1 MLLTER
7 DKEILQFINVFGK
20 TYYEVLGKTFF
31 SNDQIARNRITKLMK
46 QKIISYI
53 STGLES
59 PRRALTLGSVGKD
72 YIDVEL
78 GKYVKVPKISNTT
91 IEHNILEQIVYYYL
105 SQIGKVE
112 RTTIATHSK
121 DLCHVPDMIYTT
133 PKGMRIYIEVEIT
146 KKSKYRYIE
155 IMRNIIKDKPDK
167 LLYISDTA
175 DRAKSIVESIGY
187 WGDKLTYIDIE
198 SFIKNITETQKI
210 SPHIHKDPNERPIKV
225 ITQQP
230 KVVKIIEQ
238 EDKQL
243 AIELINES
251 TPFEKKDKNLEEIV
265 VSNNVQEIHEHKGI
279 AINEKQ
285 NSRNEHIYSVI
296 NNIINGLIYRVNTV
310 MYAITLV
317 LFYGG
322 GSYVIWKIVK
332 SVGNFL

>member
-1 MLLTER
+1 MILTGR

-31 SNDQIARNRITKLMK
+31 SNDQIARNRLTKLMK

-53 STGLES
+53 RTGLES
-59 PRRALTLGSVGKD
+59 PRRALILGSVGKD

-78 GKYVKVPKISNTT
+78 GEYVKVPKISNTT

-121 DLCHVPDMIYTT
+121 DLYHVPDMIYTT
-133 PKGMRIYIEVEIT
+133 SKGMQVYIEIEIT

-198 SFIKNITETQKI
+198 SFIKNVTETQKI
-210 SPHIHKDPNERPIKV
+210 SPHVHKNPNERPIKT
-225 ITQQP
+225 IINIP
-230 KVVKIIEQ
+230 KIINATEQ
-238 EDKQL
+238 NNKEMFVDVVNMPVPLEKTTDIIK
-243 AIELINES
+243 IE
-251 TPFEKKDKNLEEIV
+251 V
-265 VSNNVQEIHEHKGI
+265 CNNVQDSNEDTVI
-279 AINEKQ
+279 AKSIEQKQ
-285 NSRNEHIYSVI
+285 FIKIMSIV
-296 NNIINGLIYRVNTV
+296 NNIMDGFVYRVNTV
-310 MYAITLV
+310 IYASVLV
-317 LFYGG
+317 VFYGG
-322 GSYVIWKIVK
+322 GSYGVWKILK
-332 SVGNFL
+332 FLDSFL